1 LLAKSLFLLVTTA
14 SLNFLVNPFG
24 AYPIHLFE
32 AIVMGS
38 RGPKLSLYQRRT
50 PAIVVLG
57 SSRSFTMEPGHIEA
71 RTSRPAFNAAV
82 HVGGTRDYLDF
93 ARCFAARRSFPSVV
107 IVGLGVEQVLRQAR
121 PVEADDPLATC
132 SGEEGASVRTW
143 LRNHRRLLTLEETW
157 AALRSL
163 ALEVTGRPAP
173 TYMFLADGLI
183 RNSAYRPL
191 DEALEVSLAGQ
202 WRPSTFDVDT
212 LNPQNLEQLRSLL
225 ELCRDRGARVIVYL
239 PPYHP
244 RALARYLQESR
255 FESLRAQLLAQ
266 LGAWSK
272 RYPLQFYD
280 FTDVRQFGGRPDMFY
295 DASHPREDACRLMLD
310 IMLSGLT

>member
-1 LLAKSLFLLVTTA
+1 MLARSLFLLVTTA

-132 SGEEGASVRTW
+132 SGEEGASARTW

-173 TYMFLADGLI
+173 TYMFLADGMI

-202 WRPSTFDVDT
+202 WRPSTFEVDT

-225 ELCRDRGARVIVYL
+225 ELCRDRGARVIVYFL
-239 PPYHP
+239 LIT
-244 RALARYLQESR
+244 RGRSLATCKRVASSR
-255 FESLRAQLLAQ
+255 FEPSCWPSWGRGRSDTRFSSTISRSA
-266 LGAWSK
+266 
-272 RYPLQFYD
+272 P
-280 FTDVRQFGGRPDMFY
+280 FGGRPDMFY

-310 IMLSGLT
+310 IMLAGLT